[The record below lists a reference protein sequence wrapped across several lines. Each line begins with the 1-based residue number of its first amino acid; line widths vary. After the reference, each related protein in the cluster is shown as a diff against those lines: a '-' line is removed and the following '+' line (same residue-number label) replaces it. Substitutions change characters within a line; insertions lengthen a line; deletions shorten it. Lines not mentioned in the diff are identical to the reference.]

1 MGNARPAT
9 DIAKSAT
16 AWPIAAPFRAG
27 AISLSSVIE
36 AEFSGAQL
44 RELAR
49 WLGATPKGNSRVG
62 LVEQVVAA
70 LNERIARV
78 AEAPDA
84 LLEDLS
90 EEQQDFAR
98 RLLTARDHEVPIAR
112 STAADLWATPAERSN
127 DYRPDA
133 DRRLTELIESL
144 RRRALLFPTRAPFP
158 TGSRDVYYQW
168 LPLNGAR
175 APVMRWPVHA
185 EAMARE
191 TEARAL
197 SIANFLEH
205 FEVFLNAV
213 ARSGVVLRAP
223 LPPHKQAARLIW
235 LRDWEHDADEAER
248 VLRSRPNWAPDPHTG
263 ISVPMLSSL
272 TTESLATLENQTG
285 LSAVQIEFLF
295 AIACALQL
303 IEAPDPGARTAQ
315 TTDGALRVGTRNGA
329 IEEWLVLADPHK
341 LRRAWTAWSEQIM
354 AGLEVRSAMSDLR
367 PEQRFRVMRAIGA
380 RHLTPHLLAAEWCAL
395 RRYVVRVLRG
405 LPLDRWIGWDELRTK
420 LFEFQPECVWTF
432 ATKMDWWFALAATG
446 ARMNLKRPE
455 EWRITVGA
463 ILEHI
468 IRDSLA
474 GFGAVEVRLTPAG
487 RLDAFRITP
496 VGDWL
501 IEERQGA
508 LPDAAAPKS
517 RAVEPIEWLDEHT
530 LRLPPAPDRAALV
543 GIVRRCA
550 ERGDAPFTYIFTAA
564 SIERALSEGVSFADV
579 AAQFKRAKA
588 PLSRSVSDQFKL
600 IARRHGRVRVYQ
612 SLTVLELADDFA
624 AKELAASTRLMKHVV
639 YQLSPRAFVLHDD
652 DLEVLIE
659 ELQEKGYTPRVK

>member
-1 MGNARPAT
+1 M
-9 DIAKSAT
+9 
-16 AWPIAAPFRAG
+16 PFRTG
-27 AISLSSVIE
+27 SVSLSPVIE
-36 AEFSGAQL
+36 AEFSGTQL

-49 WLGATPKGNSRVG
+49 WLGVTPKGNSRVG

-78 AEAPDA
+78 AESPDV
-84 LLEDLS
+84 LLESLN

-98 RLLTARDHEVPIAR
+98 RLLTARDPEVPIAR
-112 STAADLWATPAERSN
+112 NTAADLWAQPAERSS
-127 DYRPDA
+127 DYRFDA

-158 TGSRDVYYQW
+158 VGSRDVYYQW

-175 APVMRWPVHA
+175 VPVMRWPIHA
-185 EAMARE
+185 EATARE
-191 TEARAL
+191 TESRTVP
-197 SIANFLEH
+197 IANFLEH
-205 FEVFLNAV
+205 FEAFLNAV
-213 ARSGVVLRAP
+213 TRSGVALRAP
-223 LPPHKQAARLIW
+223 LPPHKQATRLVW

-263 ISVPMLSSL
+263 VSVPLLSPL
-272 TTESLATLENQTG
+272 TSESSATLENQTG
-285 LSAVQIEFLF
+285 LTAPQIEFLF

-315 TTDGALRVGTRNGA
+315 VGDGALRVRTRNSA

-341 LRRAWTAWSEQIM
+341 LRRTWTAWSEQIM
-354 AGLEVRSAMSDLR
+354 AGLEVRSAMNDLK
-367 PEQRFRVMRAIGA
+367 PEQRFCVMRAIGA
-380 RHLTPHLLAAEWCAL
+380 RHLTPGLLAAEWCAL

-405 LPLDRWIGWDELRTK
+405 LPLDRWIAWDELQTK
-420 LFEFQPECVWTF
+420 LFEFHPECVWTF
-432 ATKMDWWFALAATG
+432 ATKTDWWFAFAASG
-446 ARMNLKRPE
+446 ARVNLRQPD
-455 EWRITVGA
+455 EWRVTAGA

-474 GFGAVEVRLTPAG
+474 WFGAVEVRLTPAG
-487 RLDAFRITP
+487 RLDAFRITS
-496 VGDWL
+496 VGEWL
-501 IEERQGA
+501 IEGRQDA

-517 RAVEPIEWLDEHT
+517 RAVEPIKWLDERT
-530 LRLPPAPDRAALV
+530 LRLPPAPDRAPLV
-543 GIVRRCA
+543 GVVRQCA

-564 SIERALSEGVSFADV
+564 SIERALSEGLSFADV

-588 PLSRSVSDQFKL
+588 PLSRTVSDQFKL

-624 AKELAASTRLMKHVV
+624 AKELAASTRLMQHVV
-639 YQLSPRAFVLHDD
+639 YQLSPRAFILCEDGLD
-652 DLEVLIE
+652 ALIE
-659 ELQEKGYTPRVK
+659 ELQAKGYTPRVK